1 MRKSVRYFAAL
12 TVLTAFA
19 WSSNSQKLSE
29 HWQTNK
35 NCEAC
40 HQDFSKNWET
50 TRHSNSHYSKND
62 LFKKSL
68 DYIITKNPTIISDE
82 IKVKCAQCHNPKL
95 AKRHLS
101 DEEKVGLLFEDK
113 DTQKEIRS
121 LLDNPL
127 MQNGINCIVCH
138 TMDKIHIDKKK
149 GSGGME
155 SVTFGK
161 EGTVYGPFDDADSPY
176 HKSFKREH
184 FATKGPGLCF
194 VCHYSYK
201 NAHGLDVYATGKEYD
216 KFASSPDEGCKDC
229 HMSEQYEGY
238 ATNYKQPGMTLKK
251 RLIRKHRFAS
261 VDNSNIM
268 LDYVDVK
275 GRVKGNDFVLY
286 LTNHAPHKIPT
297 GYGLRQIILTVTFL
311 DKKENVIEVQRK
323 VLGVKWTDEEG
334 EETIPHLAVKI
345 AEDTRLEGKKR
356 GAYRFKI
363 PAGAVAARYRLSYR
377 LVSETMAKK
386 MGVSDPFFLHEYIFS
401 EQRLHL

>member
-1 MRKSVRYFAAL
+1 MRYL
-12 TVLTAFA
+12 WTAVMFGVWA
-19 WSSNSQKLSE
+19 FGAVKAE
-29 HWQTNK
+29 HWLTNK

-40 HQDFSKNWET
+40 HQEFSQNWET

-68 DYIITKNPTIISDE
+68 DYITTKNPTIIMDE

-95 AKRHLS
+95 AKRHIS
-101 DEEKVGLLFEDK
+101 DEEKVGLLFDDA
-113 DTQKEIRS
+113 DTKKEFHS

-161 EGTVYGPFDDADSPY
+161 EGTVYGPFADAVSPY
-176 HKSFKREH
+176 HKSFKRNH

-194 VCHYSYK
+194 VCHYSFK
-201 NAHGLDVYATGKEYD
+201 NDQGLDVYATGKEYD
-216 KFASSPDEGCKDC
+216 MFASSPNEGCKDC

-238 ATNYKQPGMTLKK
+238 ASNYQMPGVTLKK

-268 LDYVDVK
+268 LDYLDVK
-275 GRVKGNDFVLY
+275 PRVRGNDFVLRV
-286 LTNHAPHKIPT
+286 TNHAPHKIPT

-311 DKKENVIEVQRK
+311 DRKENVVQTQRQILQTQW
-323 VLGVKWTDEEG
+323 VDAEG
-334 EETIPHLAVKI
+334 KPTIPHLAVKI
-345 AEDTRLEGKKR
+345 AKDTRQDGKSTKQ
-356 GAYRFKI
+356 YRFSI
-363 PAGAVAARYRLSYR
+363 PKGATAARYKLSYR
-377 LVSETMAKK
+377 LISEEMAKEL
-386 MGVSDPFFLHEYIFS
+386 GITDEFFLHEYIFS
-401 EQRLHL
+401 EQRIHL